1 MDRRPERSEHRP
13 IFIVGCQRS
22 GTTLLRLIL
31 DAHPRLSVG
40 PESRFL
46 DDLAKI
52 TGEDWHRIEPYGVPR
67 EFFNDRFAQLFHD
80 FQMDY
85 AQRRGKQRWGDKS
98 PRYTLQLPYLS
109 ELFPNSQV
117 IHVIRDG
124 RDVVSSHRQRWGY
137 ASAYKATAKW
147 QRYIEAARA
156 AGADL
161 GPERFVEVRYEN
173 LVSQPETELRAL
185 LAFLGEPWDD
195 AVLHHHDAP
204 HDVTTGYQQRQ
215 APATGPIERGRV
227 GSHRTR
233 LDPLLRLLL
242 RVRSRR
248 AWRALDY

>member
-1 MDRRPERSEHRP
+1 VDPRSERTEHRP

-46 DDLAKI
+46 DDLAKV
-52 TGEDWHRIEPYGVPR
+52 TGEEWDRIEPYGFPKSY
-67 EFFNDRFAQLFHD
+67 FHDKFAQLFHD

-85 AQRRGKQRWGDKS
+85 AQRRGKARWGDKS
-98 PRYTLQLPYLS
+98 PRLTEHVDFLD
-109 ELFPNSQV
+109 ELFPNCQV

-124 RDVVSSHRQRWGY
+124 RDVVTSHRERWGY

-147 QRYIEAARA
+147 QRYIDAARA
-156 AGADL
+156 AGKAL
-161 GPERFVEVRYEN
+161 GPGRFTEVRYEA
-173 LVSQPETELRAL
+173 LVADPEPELRRIL
-185 LAFLGEPWDD
+185 DFLGEPWDV
-195 AVLHHHDAP
+195 AVLHHDTAP
-204 HDVTTGYQQRQ
+204 HDVTAGYQQRR

-227 GSHRTR
+227 GTHRLR
-233 LDPLLRLLL
+233 LDPVLRLLL

-248 AWRALDY
+248 AWRNLDY